1 MIVKQA
7 VLDELRGR
15 LPDYLRD
22 TGRSAGICGKIC
34 CINPDH
40 VDRNPSM
47 GYDRKTKRL
56 HCFGC
61 GKSYDLFDVIGLDYS
76 GCDSFILQVKKA
88 CELFGV
94 VSEGAGEAKRVSL
107 KKGVSSSGDYTLF
120 VKENIERL
128 GAGGEYFFS
137 RGISLEICKEHQLF
151 EKDGWA
157 YLPVIEQ
164 GRCIS
169 YCARNIA
176 DGSPKY
182 RNSPGGMGLFG
193 GDLLYGRASG
203 DLVITES
210 IFDAL
215 SVEECGLQAVALC
228 GAGNTEKF
236 LKACEK
242 NPVLQNCQFLLAGDA
257 DVAGRRMNEALE
269 FGLRKLGLSCVCVE
283 IPGKAK
289 DINEAFLT
297 DRKALE
303 DALRVSK
310 GEHSVMCAMS
320 LLGALKASGEGQHKQ
335 SVSTGL
341 VGLDKMLGGGLYTGL
356 YVLGAISSLGKTS
369 LALQI
374 ADTIA
379 ENGSDVL
386 YFTLE
391 MSGLE
396 LLSKS
401 ISRLSSRMDG
411 LKIAAGART
420 MRQVLTGEKS
430 ATLDYA
436 IAQYEDG
443 PGKRMFFVEKGVGSE
458 EIRKIVEKH
467 IRLRGTQPVVF
478 VDYLQILK
486 PADGRATDK
495 QNTDRAVIGLK
506 RLSRDLGIP
515 VFAIS
520 SFNRE
525 NYRNCVSMESFKESG
540 AVEYSSDVLLGMQ
553 LSGAGESRFDINT
566 AKMKTPRSLE
576 LVMLKNRAGAAYGKL
591 SLRYYPKYSLFCE

>member
-7 VLDELRGR
+7 VLEELRGR

-22 TGRSAGICGKIC
+22 TGRGASIRGKIC

-40 VDRNPSM
+40 MDRNPSM
-47 GYDRKTKRL
+47 GYDLKTKRL

-76 GCDSFILQVKKA
+76 GCNSFVLQVKKA

-94 VSEGAGEAKRVSL
+94 VSQGVGEAKKVPL
-107 KKGVSSSGDYTLF
+107 KKGVTYSGDYMFF
-120 VKENIERL
+120 VEENIKRL
-128 GAGGEYFFS
+128 GAGGKYFFS
-137 RGISLEICKEHQLF
+137 RGISLEICKKHQLF

-157 YLPVIEQ
+157 YLPIIQQ
-164 GRCIS
+164 GRCVS

-182 RNSPGGMGLFG
+182 RNSPGSMGLFG
-193 GDLLYGRASG
+193 GDLLYGSTSG

-228 GAGNTEKF
+228 GTGNAGKF

-242 NPVLQNCQFLLAGDA
+242 NPALRNCQFLLAGDA
-257 DVAGRRMNEALE
+257 DAAGRRMNEALE
-269 FGLRKLGLSCVCVE
+269 SGLRKLGLSCACVQ
-283 IPGKAK
+283 IPGNAK
-289 DINEAFLT
+289 DVNEAFIT

-303 DALRVSK
+303 AALSVSK
-310 GEHSVMCAMS
+310 DEHGVMCAVS
-320 LLGALKASGEGQHKQ
+320 LLGALKASEGGPHKQ
-335 SVSTGL
+335 RVSTGL

-374 ADTIA
+374 ADAIA

-411 LKIAAGART
+411 LKISAGART
-420 MRQVLTGEKS
+420 MRQVLSGEKS
-430 ATLDYA
+430 MTLERA

-443 PGKRMFFVEKGVGSE
+443 SGKRMFFVEKGVGFE
-458 EIRKIVEKH
+458 EIRRIVQKH
-467 IRLRGTQPVVF
+467 IGLRGTQPVVF

-486 PADGRATDK
+486 PVDGRATDK
-495 QNTDRAVIGLK
+495 QNTDRAVVGLK
-506 RLSRDLGIP
+506 RLSRDFGIP